1 MRPLLRRFGVPT
13 VAAALL
19 CVAVAGPAAAH
30 HGWEHFDTTRPTYL
44 AGSVI
49 DVQWGNP
56 HPEIRVQVSVPVTL
70 PDGLAE
76 RAIPPELEE
85 LDGRTVL
92 QRTAAYEGSEQV
104 VTLILAPIERLQA
117 WGMPEPPS
125 VGEQIETIAYLNHEE
140 PGELRPELLFHAD
153 GSAVRQRSV
162 PLPDVPTEAD
172 RPLPPAASASG
183 TTPPGGDDDTASITL
198 WVSGAL
204 VVLAAIGGVGYAA
217 RRRAGR

>member
-1 MRPLLRRFGVPT
+1 MPPLLRRFVVPA
-13 VAAALL
+13 VAAAVL

-30 HGWEHFDTTRPTYL
+30 HGWEHFDTTRPIYL
-44 AGSVI
+44 AGSVT

-76 RAIPPELEE
+76 RAIPSELEE

-92 QRTAAYEGSEQV
+92 QRTTPYGGAEQA
-104 VTLILAPIERLQA
+104 VTLILAPIERLQV
-117 WGMPEPPS
+117 WGMPDPPS
-125 VGEQIETIAYLNHEE
+125 VGEQIETVAYLNHEE
-140 PGELRPELLFHAD
+140 PGELRPELLFRAD
-153 GSAVRQRSV
+153 GRAVRQRSV
-162 PLPDVPTEAD
+162 PLPDAPTEAD
-172 RPLPPAASASG
+172 EPAPPAASG
-183 TTPPGGDDDTASITL
+183 TAPPGGGDHDTGSIAI

-204 VVLAAIGGVGYAA
+204 VVLAITGGVSYAA